1 MSKEDDHPVAC
12 RACGLEI
19 FWAEALEEGLH
30 NIHQSNGLDGYSR
43 MTPWGSHP
51 PWWLLSEV
59 QPESWTS
66 KWDLR
71 QLDA

>member
-1 MSKEDDHPVAC
+1 MSKEYDHPVAC

-19 FWAEALEEGLH
+19 FWPEALEEGPH

-43 MTPWGSHP
+43 MTRSHP
-51 PWWLLSEV
+51 SWWLLSEV
-59 QPESWTS
+59 QLGSWTP